1 MNVDHYCKNTG
12 RLTVL
17 HSFDLSRF
25 VCVRK
30 GHPRLALA
38 RRMNYILCLR
48 SFMSNPTPLSLA
60 VLGAVM
66 LSWFFFAGIFL
77 LRKKPPKVKEA
88 KRDKR
93 ATLGIALQMFGYF
106 LVFFQPPGQPF
117 LPLVPWLSG
126 SVGII
131 LAVFTVGLAVASDW
145 FVASAVRTLG
155 KQWAV
160 QARLVEDHN
169 LITAGPYAYIR
180 NPIYT
185 GMLGM
190 LIATGLATQ
199 HWIALIIAIV
209 VFMIGLVIRVR
220 VEENLLR
227 MAFGQQFE
235 DYAKRV
241 PALIPGVF

>member
-1 MNVDHYCKNTG
+1 
-12 RLTVL
+12 
-17 HSFDLSRF
+17 
-25 VCVRK
+25 
-30 GHPRLALA
+30 
-38 RRMNYILCLR
+38 
-48 SFMSNPTPLSLA
+48 MSNPTPLSLA

-77 LRKKPPKVKEA
+77 VRKKPPKAKEA

-93 ATLGIALQMFGYF
+93 ATLGIALQMVGYL

-117 LPLVPWLSG
+117 LAPVAALSG
-126 SVGII
+126 IVGVV
-131 LAVFTVGLAVASDW
+131 LGVFTVGLAVASDL

-160 QARLVEDHN
+160 QARLVEDHK
-169 LITAGPYAYIR
+169 LITDGPYAYIR

-185 GMLGM
+185 GMLGL

-199 HWIALIIAIV
+199 HWIAVIIAIV

-220 VEENLLR
+220 VEESLLR
-227 MAFGQQFE
+227 TAFGQEFE
-235 DYAKRV
+235 NYANRV
-241 PALIPGVF
+241 PAVIPGIY